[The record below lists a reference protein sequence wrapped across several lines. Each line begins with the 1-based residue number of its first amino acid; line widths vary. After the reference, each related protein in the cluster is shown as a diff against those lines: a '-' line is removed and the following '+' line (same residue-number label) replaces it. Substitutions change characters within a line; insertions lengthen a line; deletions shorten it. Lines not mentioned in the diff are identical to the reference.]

1 MKYFGGTDGNLSHS
15 ANARS
20 TGLSV
25 ERGGSGD
32 VSIGLEGEPPLAVEL
47 RRRITEGS
55 VPALFLGG

>member
-15 ANARS
+15 AKARS

-47 RRRITEGS
+47 RRRITDGS